1 MVNDSQNLP
10 ESETKGQS
18 EGETSFL
25 VSSWGSVKNAI
36 VGCGAAVIFGLAVLL
51 ASILSVSSPQAAGP
65 EVMAITSE
73 PVVVAVEYYLP
84 YPGVLPDSPLYKI
97 KAARD
102 WVILGM
108 TFDEAGKAEKELL
121 YADKRINAAL
131 ALIEGNKVGVGVST
145 ATKAEKYLE
154 SAVNRVIKLSGEGK
168 DVKSLLLTL
177 SKATAKHVEV
187 LEGLDKRVTGPDG
200 GAIGVSL
207 KLARALAEKVT
218 QAVREMSPGS

>member
-1 MVNDSQNLP
+1 M
-10 ESETKGQS
+10 
-18 EGETSFL
+18 
-25 VSSWGSVKNAI
+25 
-36 VGCGAAVIFGLAVLL
+36 
-51 ASILSVSSPQAAGP
+51 
-65 EVMAITSE
+65 
-73 PVVVAVEYYLP
+73 
-84 YPGVLPDSPLYKI
+84 
-97 KAARD
+97 
-102 WVILGM
+102 
-108 TFDEAGKAEKELL
+108 

-154 SAVNRVIKLSGEGK
+154 SAVNRLIKLSGEGK

-207 KLARALAEKVT
+207 KLARALAEKMT